1 MIPSAGHFYPASET
15 QPPDAFVLMRQ
26 NPRHSDPSKPRG
38 NSSETQPPDAFVLP
52 KLCSKL
58 CCQNSPIATVD
69 DGAIGPTMPAANVD
83 LVFLEVPLLYMCT
96 FLSLFSKVA
105 CRESAQC
112 YSRYQELK
120 ENQCE
125 VIHKQPEH
133 HTQLW
138 QLLQIQPRYCQ
149 AVTKLLL
156 S

>member
-1 MIPSAGHFYPASET
+1 M
-15 QPPDAFVLMRQ
+15 DAFVLDKMRQ
-26 NPRHSDPSKPRG
+26 NTRCRAPSKPR
-38 NSSETQPPDAFVLP
+38 SCSAETQSPDAFVLP

-83 LVFLEVPLLYMCT
+83 PVFLEVPLLYMCT

-105 CRESAQC
+105 CSESAQC

-120 ENQCE
+120 KNQYG

-133 HTQLW
+133 HTL
-138 QLLQIQPRYCQ
+138 P
-149 AVTKLLL
+149 
-156 S
+156 